1 MCDHRTPLH
10 SASLYGRL
18 DIVRFLLDHGATSN
32 SEDKFGRTPLHL
44 VAKGE
49 YNLEQDR
56 VRTAQLLLDRGADVN
71 AQTENGA
78 TPLHLASYL
87 GRVDIARLLLDR
99 GASADSKGRKGRT
112 PLHCVAQ
119 GRHLYAMTF
128 GIHVAQLL
136 LEHGADANTPDEGK
150 RTPLHLA
157 SSHGKVEIAQI
168 LLDGGASANSMD
180 VQGQTPLHVVSNGS
194 SRYDESNVP
203 VAQLLLERGAD
214 VNAPDN
220 AKETPLHLASKSRRI
235 KTLQVLLNA
244 GANAR
249 AKNAQDQSPF
259 DVISPYGSRGDARRI
274 ARLLLEHG
282 ADADAQD
289 ENYATPSESDFPAV
303 IPPLLEWKSQSDPD
317 GPDPMREYENYRR
330 ETFRHTHKWS
340 PSSDSDSGKRMV
352 VTTRR
357 PHSQSHCR
365 LVFFKFKRR
374 ASRSPHCQKQLKR

>member
-44 VAKGE
+44 VVKGE
-49 YNLEQDR
+49 CNSNLEQDR
-56 VRTAQLLLDRGADVN
+56 VRTTQLLLDRGADVN

-87 GRVDIARLLLDR
+87 GRVDIARVLLDR
-99 GASADSKGRKGRT
+99 GASANSKGRKGRT

-119 GRHLYAMTF
+119 GRHLYSMDD
-128 GIHVAQLL
+128 GMHVAQLL
-136 LEHGADANTPDEGK
+136 LERGADANAPDEDK

-157 SSHGKVEIAQI
+157 SSHGNVEIAQV
-168 LLDGGASANSMD
+168 LLDGGASANSLD
-180 VQGQTPLHVVSNGS
+180 IQGQTPLHVVANGS
-194 SRYDESNVP
+194 SRDDESNF
-203 VAQLLLERGAD
+203 AQLLLDRGAD
-214 VNAPDN
+214 VNAPDD
-220 AKETPLHLASKSRRI
+220 AKETPLHLASKSGRI

-259 DVISPYGSRGDARRI
+259 DVISRLYDSRGDARRI

-282 ADADAQD
+282 ADVDAQD
-289 ENYATPSESDFPAV
+289 KYYAIPSESDLVGV
-303 IPPLLEWKSQSDPD
+303 IPPLSALWRSQSDPD

-330 ETFRHTHKWS
+330 ETFRHTHEWS

-352 VTTRR
+352 AT
-357 PHSQSHCR
+357 
-365 LVFFKFKRR
+365 FKATSLTIALQ
-374 ASRSPHCQKQLKR
+374 ASFLCSNDVHRVVRTARSN

>member
-18 DIVRFLLDHGATSN
+18 DIVRLLLDHGATSN
-32 SEDKFGRTPLHL
+32 AEDTFGRTPLHL

-49 YNLEQDR
+49 YNSEQDR
-56 VRTAQLLLDRGADVN
+56 VRTAQLLLDRGADFN

-99 GASADSKGRKGRT
+99 GASASSKGRMGRT

-119 GRHLYAMTF
+119 GRHLYSTDF

-136 LEHGADANTPDEGK
+136 LERGADVNAADEDE

-157 SSHGKVEIAQI
+157 SSHGKVEIVQV
-168 LLDGGASANSMD
+168 LLDGGASVNSIG
-180 VQGQTPLHVVSNGS
+180 VQGQTPLHVVANGS
-194 SRYDESNVP
+194 SGDNESNI

-214 VNAPDN
+214 VNALDN
-220 AKETPLHLASKSRRI
+220 AKETALHLASNSGRI

-259 DVISPYGSRGDARRI
+259 DVISGSRGDARRI

-282 ADADAQD
+282 ADVDAQD
-289 ENYATPSESDFPAV
+289 ENYTSPTTESDFSVIVVPAQ
-303 IPPLLEWKSQSDPD
+303 PAPWTDPD
-317 GPDPMREYENYRR
+317 GPDPMREDENYRR
-330 ETFRHTHKWS
+330 EKSRHTLEWS

-352 VTTRR
+352 ATSKAT
-357 PHSQSHCR
+357 SLTIALQTS
-365 LVFFKFKRR
+365 FFKFKRR
-374 ASRSPHCQKQLKR
+374 PSRSPHCQKQLKR